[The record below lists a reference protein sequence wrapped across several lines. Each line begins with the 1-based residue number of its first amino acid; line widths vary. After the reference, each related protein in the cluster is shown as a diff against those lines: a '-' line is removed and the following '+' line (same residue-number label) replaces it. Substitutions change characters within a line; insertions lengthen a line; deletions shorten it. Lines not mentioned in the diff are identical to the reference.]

1 MPKLQKIDGYYTLR
15 KVYKLT
21 AIRGDGLGPLRIDA
35 PLLASAIE
43 DRSELLYLTV
53 NHPFSV
59 SSLSASI
66 ETLDIGKYT
75 GNDKTTKALVLS
87 GFPELASIHI
97 EHHSFSFVEKVT
109 ISDLPKLAAF
119 TLEHDSFIIN
129 SPSTSSFS
137 IKHCPLLRVFHV
149 PANCFTWYAGFE
161 IEGRCGKWR

>member
-75 GNDKTTKALVLS
+75 GNDKTTKTLGRS

-97 EHHSFSFVEKVT
+97 ELHSFSFVEKVA

-137 IKHCPLLRVFHV
+137 I
-149 PANCFTWYAGFE
+149 
-161 IEGRCGKWR
+161 